1 MLFIKRRSTVFLRG
15 VVVLIGITALALCTF
30 WLPGIASNDAAAHP
44 ETAYLQY
51 PFLACAYVFSIPFF
65 VALYQAFKLLS
76 YIDRNKAFSE
86 LSVRALSYIKYSA
99 ITISILIVLGILF
112 VVIFIDDD
120 VAGIISLGLMC
131 TFASSVI
138 ATFAVVLQKILQ
150 DAIDIK
156 SENDLTV

>member
-1 MLFIKRRSTVFLRG
+1 MRCFFIKRGSTVFLRG
-15 VVVLIGITALALCTF
+15 VVVLIAITALALCIF
-30 WLPGIASNDAAAHP
+30 WLPGVASRDAAAHP
-44 ETAYLQY
+44 ETDYLQY
-51 PFLACAYVFSIPFF
+51 HAYVFSIPFF

-120 VAGIISLGLMC
+120 VAGFISLGLMC
-131 TFASSVI
+131 TFVSSVI

-150 DAIDIK
+150 DALDIK
-156 SENDLTV
+156 SENDFTV